1 MKITQ
6 SNINFNGNKTGGNN
20 PKEIIVHH
28 SEHSTA
34 NVYDI
39 DRWHKDKGWC
49 GIGYHYFIDKQGNI
63 YTGRPEDWT
72 GAHCIDHNTKS
83 IGICLQGRL
92 QTEKVTDPQYK
103 ALLWLIQDIK
113 NRRGNMPV
121 YGHKELNSTDCPGN
135 LDLDKLRRDLNNEV
149 VDTNDDEYR
158 ENATVVNVSSYLNVR
173 SKPSD
178 EIIGKLF
185 PNERLQVNWVDSDY
199 LGWYY
204 VTYRVNGTNKLKNGY
219 VSAKY
224 IKKD

>member
-1 MKITQ
+1 MKIIN
-6 SNINFNGNKTGGNN
+6 SNISFNGNKAGGNN

-28 SEHSTA
+28 AESSKCT
-34 NVYDI
+34 VYDI
-39 DRWHKDKGWC
+39 DRWHKNNGWC

-72 GAHCIDHNTKS
+72 GAHCVDHNTKS
-83 IGICLQGRL
+83 LSICLEGKL
-92 QTEKVTDPQYK
+92 QNENVTGAQYSS
-103 ALLWLIQDIK
+103 LIWLIKDIQ

-121 YGHKELNSTDCPGN
+121 YGHKELNQTDCPGN
-135 LDLDKLRRDLNNEV
+135 LDLNKLRNDIENNSF
-149 VDTNDDEYR
+149 VDNDYK

-178 EIIGKLF
+178 GVIGKLF
-185 PNERLQVNWVDSDY
+185 PGERLQVNWVDSDY

-204 VTYRVNGTNKLKNGY
+204 VTYKVDGTNKLKSGY

-224 IKKD
+224 VKKD

>member
-1 MKITQ
+1 MKIIN
-6 SNINFNGNKTGGNN
+6 SNISFNGSKAGGNN

-39 DRWHKDKGWC
+39 DRWHKDRGWC
-49 GIGYHYFIDKQGNI
+49 GIGYQYFIDKQGNI
-63 YTGRPEDWT
+63 YTGRPENWT
-72 GAHCIDHNTKS
+72 GTHCIDHNTKS

-92 QTEKVTDPQYK
+92 QVESVTDAQYQS
-103 ALLWLIQDIK
+103 LLWLIKDIQ
-113 NRRGNMPV
+113 NRHGNMPV
-121 YGHKELNSTDCPGN
+121 YGHKELNPTDCPGN
-135 LDLDKLRRDLNNEV
+135 LDLNKLRNDLKNNGFIN
-149 VDTNDDEYR
+149 NDYE

-178 EIIGKLF
+178 NIIGKLF
-185 PNERLQVNWVDSDY
+185 PGERLQVNWVDDDY

-204 VTYRVNGTNKLKNGY
+204 VTYKVDGTNKLKSGY

>member
-1 MKITQ
+1 MKIIQ
-6 SNINFNGNKTGGNN
+6 SNINFNGNKAGGNN

-49 GIGYHYFIDKQGNI
+49 GIGYQYFIDKQGNI

-92 QTEKVTDPQYK
+92 QTEKVTDAQYK
-103 ALLWLIQDIK
+103 ALLWLIQDIR

-135 LDLDKLRRDLNNEV
+135 LDLDKLRRDLNNEI

-204 VTYRVNGTNKLKNGY
+204 VTYRVNGTNKLKSGY

>member
-1 MKITQ
+1 MKIIQ
-6 SNINFNGNKTGGNN
+6 SNIHFNGNKAGGNN

-49 GIGYHYFIDKQGNI
+49 GIGYQYFIDKQGNI

-149 VDTNDDEYR
+149 VDTNNDEYR

-185 PNERLQVNWVDSDY
+185 PNERLQANWVDRDY

-204 VTYRVNGTNKLKNGY
+204 VTYRVNGTNKLKSGY

>member
-1 MKITQ
+1 MKIIQ
-6 SNINFNGNKTGGNN
+6 SNIHFNGNKKGGNN

-204 VTYRVNGTNKLKNGY
+204 VTYRVNGTNKLKSGY

>member
-1 MKITQ
+1 MKIIQ
-6 SNINFNGNKTGGNN
+6 SNIHFNGNKTGGNN

-204 VTYRVNGTNKLKNGY
+204 VTYRVNGTNKLKSGY

>member
-1 MKITQ
+1 MKIIQ
-6 SNINFNGNKTGGNN
+6 SNITFNGNKAGGNN
-20 PKEIIVHH
+20 PRETIVHH
-28 SEHSTA
+28 AEHSTCT
-34 NVYDI
+34 VYDI

-72 GAHCIDHNTKS
+72 GAHCVNHNTKS

-92 QTEKVTDPQYK
+92 QIETVTDAQYQ
-103 ALLWLIQDIK
+103 ALLWLINDIK

-135 LDLDKLRRDLNNEV
+135 LDLDKLRRDLQNGTVNNNS
-149 VDTNDDEYR
+149 NDYV

-173 SKPSD
+173 AKPSD

-185 PNERLQVNWVDSDY
+185 PGERLQVNWVDSDY

-204 VTYRVNGTNKLKNGY
+204 VTYKVDGTNKLKSGY
-219 VSAKY
+219 VSADY
-224 IKKD
+224 IRKD

>member
-1 MKITQ
+1 MKIIQ
-6 SNINFNGNKTGGNN
+6 SNIYFNGNKAGGNN

-39 DRWHKDKGWC
+39 DKWHKDKGWC

-72 GAHCIDHNTKS
+72 GAHCINHNTKS

-92 QTEKVTDPQYK
+92 QIEKVTDAQYK
-103 ALLWLIQDIK
+103 ALLWLIQDIR

-135 LDLDKLRRDLNNEV
+135 LDLNKLRTDVNNKV
-149 VDTNDDEYR
+149 VDSNGGYT
-158 ENATVVNVSSYLNVR
+158 ENATVVNVNSYLNVR

-185 PNERLQVNWVDSDY
+185 PNERIQVNWVDSNY

-204 VTYRVNGTNKLKNGY
+204 ITYRVNETNKLKSGY

>member
-1 MKITQ
+1 MKIIQ
-6 SNINFNGNKTGGNN
+6 SNIHFNGNKVGGNN

-113 NRRGNMPV
+113 NRRGNMSV

-135 LDLDKLRRDLNNEV
+135 LDLNNLRRDLNNEV

-158 ENATVVNVSSYLNVR
+158 ENATVVNVNSYLNVR

-185 PNERLQVNWVDSDY
+185 PNERLKVNWVDSDY

-204 VTYRVNGTNKLKNGY
+204 VTYRVNGTNKLKSGY